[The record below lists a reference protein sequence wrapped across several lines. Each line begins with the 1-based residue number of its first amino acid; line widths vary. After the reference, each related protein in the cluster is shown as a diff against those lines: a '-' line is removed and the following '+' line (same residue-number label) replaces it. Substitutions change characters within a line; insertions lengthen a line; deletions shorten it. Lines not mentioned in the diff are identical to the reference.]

1 MKVLIDYNGWRK
13 IEDVALE
20 IVLTGKMQL
29 CIMPPL
35 RVDCEPA
42 RVPKH
47 NPAINLI
54 VYATGK
60 RTADGLQIFNNLA

>member
-1 MKVLIDYNGWRK
+1 MQILIDYNGWRK
-13 IEDVALE
+13 IEDVAPE
-20 IVLTGKMQL
+20 IARSGKIQL

-35 RVDCEPA
+35 RLDCGQT

-47 NPAINLI
+47 DPVINLI

-60 RTADGLQIFNNLA
+60 RDANGLPIFSNRV